1 MGMAKV
7 FWVPITILLM
17 GLGGTAWGMD
27 LQLSIAGQ
35 AEYDPNVGRD
45 KEDISS
51 GVFRIVPKIHLI
63 EDEGNLQYNISYRP
77 YYQYSTS
84 GEGVDGFQHY
94 LSAGTK
100 YFLGQRTELT
110 LTDDFSYADSVDT
123 INSLSAEGV
132 PTIGTRDQP
141 VSRNRMN
148 IGVRHLLTP
157 RLVGSLGAG
166 WKLFNANIENR
177 ADSNSFSGNLSLRYL
192 WSERHSFGGGVSAD
206 YQKFQEASGGLRP
219 PQETLFV
226 SVYGGWTWAID
237 DKTSFEFAIGPTFI
251 TSEQEVRSTATVP
264 VFPLSGSDAAG
275 GFGFDADD
283 CPPAVPGPGG
293 EFGQGCPV
301 VPLNSAQF
309 TAANAAGETTVNIND
324 PFGSPSNTSWTAFGS
339 ATLNRRWRPDL
350 VSSITYRR
358 SASTSSGL
366 VSSVLDDLNLI
377 NTWEITELWDAAFR
391 IDFTNRTSTSPT
403 QQYVPIVTNQS
414 VAAPGTPC
422 TPASAAGGCLASYF
436 GNPFNTV
443 RISQDIDTI
452 RWGASA
458 RVTRQVA
465 KHFQVSLRYTYASQ
479 TSKQDTLGLSS
490 DFQDHLVTLGVQY
503 NFDRWSLW

>member
-1 MGMAKV
+1 MTKV
-7 FWVPITILLM
+7 LWVPIAILLV

-51 GVFRIVPKIHLI
+51 AVFRIVPKVHLI
-63 EDEGNLQYNISYRP
+63 EDEGNLHYDVSYRP

-84 GEGVDGFQHY
+84 SDGVDGFQHY
-94 LSAGTK
+94 LSASTK
-100 YFLGQRTELT
+100 YFLGKRTELT

-123 INSLSAEGV
+123 INDISAEGV
-132 PTIGTRDQP
+132 PTIATRDQP

-148 IGVRHLLTP
+148 FGIRHLLTP
-157 RLVGSLGAG
+157 RLVGSLAGG
-166 WKLFNANIENR
+166 WKLFNANIEDR

-226 SVYGGWTWAID
+226 SFYGGWTWSID
-237 DKTSFEFAIGPTFI
+237 ENTSFEFSVGPTFVS
-251 TSEQEVRSTATVP
+251 SEQAIVTTATVP
-264 VFPLSGSDAAG
+264 IFPLNGSDSAG
-275 GFGFDADD
+275 GFGFDAED
-283 CPPAVPGPGG
+283 CPPAPGGGG
-293 EFGQGCPV
+293 EFGQGCGAIT
-301 VPLNSAQF
+301 LDAAQF
-309 TAANAAGETTVNIND
+309 AAANAAGDTTVAIND

-366 VSSVLDDLNLI
+366 GSSVLDDLNLI

-403 QQYVPIVTNQS
+403 QQYVPIVTNQ
-414 VAAPGTPC
+414 VVGAPGTAC
-422 TPASAAGGCLASYF
+422 GPASGTCLASYF
-436 GNPFNTV
+436 GNPFTTV

-458 RVTRQVA
+458 RVTRQIA

-479 TSKQDTLGLSS
+479 TSKQNTLGLSS